1 MLLSQCDANA
11 ILACSPDLIFIS
23 AGFDAHRKDDINFRY
38 IGIQEKDYEW
48 LTDQIVQVSACFA
61 WRVLADH
68 VVQVGQWMGVLH
80 AAWGIVPQPHEWATS
95 PAAGLRCETCTA
107 SSAARNHPIFPPP
120 VTCLSSHI
128 VMACTCAAPVL
139 EA

>member
-48 LTDQIVQVSACFA
+48 LTDQIVQVCACFA
-61 WRVLADH
+61 WRVLPLL
-68 VVQVGQWMGVLH
+68 VGLI
-80 AAWGIVPQPHEWATS
+80 A
-95 PAAGLRCETCTA
+95 
-107 SSAARNHPIFPPP
+107 
-120 VTCLSSHI
+120 
-128 VMACTCAAPVL
+128 
-139 EA
+139 